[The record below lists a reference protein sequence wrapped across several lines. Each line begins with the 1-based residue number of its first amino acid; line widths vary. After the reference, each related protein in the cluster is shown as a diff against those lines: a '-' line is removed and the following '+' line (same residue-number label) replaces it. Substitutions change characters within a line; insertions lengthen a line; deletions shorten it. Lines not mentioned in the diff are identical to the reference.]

1 MSPRLQHRL
10 TFFARVLTLLYTIA
24 ICYLSL
30 IPSRDLPLNN
40 VSDKYRHAAAYAVF
54 AVLLGCSFVRLRY
67 WTVPLAFSIASL
79 MGIGMEY
86 TQPYFGRSRDV
97 YDAMANSIGAGL
109 GCVLVCVMLI
119 MLTPRPSGSL
129 SRYAE

>member
-24 ICYLSL
+24 ICMLSL
-30 IPSRDLPLNN
+30 MPSRDLPLNN

-54 AVLLGCSFVRLRY
+54 AVLLGCSFVKLRY
-67 WTVPLAFSIASL
+67 WTLPLAFSIATL
-79 MGIGMEY
+79 MGVGMEF

-97 YDAMANSIGAGL
+97 YDALANSIGAAL
-109 GCVLVCVMLI
+109 GCGIVCL
-119 MLTPRPSGSL
+119 LLLAL
-129 SRYAE
+129 SRRPKLRFA